1 MKIHYV
7 RAMPQRVPKI
17 LLHRIQLLSIFCSL
31 KSEPL
36 GHIPQRKRGPML
48 KRELSALVNCRI
60 DVGSSNPSKIP
71 LFVLKGVLLHF

>member
-36 GHIPQRKRGPML
+36 GHIPQKKKGPHVEKRAERPG
-48 KRELSALVNCRI
+48 ELQN
-60 DVGSSNPSKIP
+60 
-71 LFVLKGVLLHF
+71 